1 MGETARRCVEPMKLH
16 FRNSSWYL
24 QAYCRTRQDYRTFKI
39 SRMQHVC
46 LTGQHFTRDQHSLP
60 DMELPSYASGHTVPL
75 VLQISAKMAYRV
87 YDEFPVDCIRRRQD
101 GTFVVSIEYPDD
113 PWLCGYLLSF
123 GDAMKILS
131 PPEIQN
137 RIACFAHNIA
147 DLYEK

>member
-1 MGETARRCVEPMKLH
+1 MKKIKVMSVFGTRPEAIKMAPLVKELERREEIE
-16 FRNSSWYL
+16 SY
-24 QAYCRTRQDYRTFKI
+24 
-39 SRMQHVC
+39 VC

-60 DMELPSYASGHTVPL
+60 EMELPSYASGHTVPL
-75 VLQISAKMAYRV
+75 VLQISAKMAYWV